1 MKLVAFDLDD
11 TLAPSKSPLPPQM
24 DVALRSLLD
33 HVEVCIISGGQMG
46 QFRTQVLDNLNA
58 SDEERLASASDA
70 DLRHSLLPVRGWAVG
85 RALRARPGS

>member
-1 MKLVAFDLDD
+1 MLTRPLAGRVSIVKLVAFDLDD

-46 QFRTQVLDNLNA
+46 
-58 SDEERLASASDA
+58 SS
-70 DLRHSLLPVRGWAVG
+70 VR
-85 RALRARPGS
+85 RCSTT